1 MDHFEHDADS
11 LIAPARAVFPIVP
24 DDAEALP
31 VATKAMYV
39 GRGGD
44 LVLRAVDNEVEVH
57 FVNVANGAI
66 LPIRVAAVLA
76 TGTTASDLVGLI

>member
-1 MDHFEHDADS
+1 MDNFNDAADS
-11 LIAPARAVFPIVP
+11 LIAPARSVFVITSSDTASLPI
-24 DDAEALP
+24 
-31 VATKAMYV
+31 ATKAIYV

-44 LVLRAVDNEVEVH
+44 LVLRAVGDGAAVR
-57 FVNVANGAI
+57 FTNVANGAI